1 MITFLILMAVN
12 CNLNDID
19 IATCNFYFSDYVSTL
34 LLQTMIVKCDYV
46 QKQVQKLSLLLSHT
60 INIFSPITSDYLMFS
75 IQH

>member
-46 QKQVQKLSLLLSHT
+46 QKQVQKLLLLLSQT